1 MRLSQNSIC
10 EKNNRCWQ
18 PASARSFAVKN
29 GVSRAN
35 HFWPQLN
42 SSWESSE
49 SASSWRR
56 SGAEHRYS
64 GRSGD
69 FVLVVRCLSCGS
81 FEPDSLDECIKV
93 IDDSVVDAVELSSP
107 LVSDSGVGADGV
119 KKTRGERGVDA
130 LE

>member
-1 MRLSQNSIC
+1 MFERVASRLQTTGARG
-10 EKNNRCWQ
+10 KNARK
-18 PASARSFAVKN
+18 PARSIFAGMIKCRYCGGTVTR
-29 GVSRAN
+29 VSKG
-35 HFWPQLN
+35 
-42 SSWESSE
+42 
-49 SASSWRR
+49 RR
-56 SGAEHRYS
+56 GYLDRYS

>member
-1 MRLSQNSIC
+1 MHQFRNLPFDELQESGVAN
-10 EKNNRCWQ
+10 
-18 PASARSFAVKN
+18 PGVAMAVTSARC
-29 GVSRAN
+29 RASDTN
-35 HFWPQLN
+35 
-42 SSWESSE
+42 
-49 SASSWRR
+49 
-56 SGAEHRYS
+56 RYS